1 MTAHAQKAGELFA
14 AGYNCAQSVACAF
27 WDITGLTE
35 DQVRTLSAPFG
46 GGMGRLR
53 EVCGALTGAYLVL
66 GTVYG
71 GYDPTDKDKKA
82 AMYTLV
88 QELTAEF
95 KAQIGSI
102 YCRDIQPSTDT
113 SPIPEERTQ
122 AYYRIRPCRAY
133 VELAAELL
141 DTLLKAR
148 PEL

>member
-102 YCRDIQPSTDT
+102 
-113 SPIPEERTQ
+113 
-122 AYYRIRPCRAY
+122 
-133 VELAAELL
+133 
-141 DTLLKAR
+141 
-148 PEL
+148 